1 MSSPQTYTP
10 RRLFG
15 AWLFLLPALTVY
27 TVFVLVPVAMSFRN
41 SLWHWESPLLP
52 PAFCGLQ
59 NFQMLMSDRVFW
71 LALGHNLLLLAG
83 SLLLQLPVA
92 ALLAIL
98 LHYPTRC
105 RSLFRTAF
113 FAPMIMPTAAV
124 AVLWSYIY
132 EPRHGIFSA
141 LLQVFSPD
149 FQYAW
154 LATPGVSMFWIFVV
168 ICWQYIGFHC
178 VLFMAGLSTI
188 PEDYYE
194 AARLDGASEWQICRH
209 IVLPCLKPTFIVS
222 GTLSIIGSLKYF
234 DLIYLLGSGL
244 PETSR
249 EVMATYIYRL
259 AFEESQGRYGYGS
272 AAAVTLFLLALALVI
287 PLQRR
292 QIS

>member
-1 MSSPQTYTP
+1 MSTFQTCTA
-10 RRLFG
+10 RRLAAG
-15 AWLFLLPALTVY
+15 WLFLLPALTIY
-27 TVFVLVPVAMSFRN
+27 AVFVLCPVAMSFRN
-41 SLWHWESPLLP
+41 SLWHWQSPLLP
-52 PAFCGLQ
+52 PEFCGLQ
-59 NFQMLMSDRVFW
+59 NFQALVRDRVFW
-71 LALGHNLLLLAG
+71 LALTHNLLLLAG

-124 AVLWSYIY
+124 AVLWSYVY
-132 EPRHGIFSA
+132 EPRHGLFSA
-141 LLQVFSPD
+141 LLQLLEPG

-154 LATPGVSMFWIFVV
+154 LATPGFSMLWIFVV

-188 PEDYYE
+188 PEDFFE

-209 IVLPCLKPTFIVS
+209 IILPCLKPTIIVS
-222 GTLSIIGSLKYF
+222 GTLSVIGSLKYF

-244 PETSR
+244 PENSR

-292 QIS
+292 QTA